1 MKQILN
7 YIIKIILNIDLISNL
22 LKYFITA
29 YQDEF
34 NINKQLMSDKNKII
48 IIIEYNL
55 SIIKIK

>member
-22 LKYFITA
+22 IKYFITA
-29 YQDEF
+29 
-34 NINKQLMSDKNKII
+34 II